1 MKNSS
6 KPIIISS
13 ISELHHI
20 AGMEKPLHPM
30 VSLISFDELPTQ
42 IDLIGTKVVLN
53 LYSIFLKRTL
63 KGKLQYGQSHYDFDK
78 GILGMTAPGQLL
90 FSHSQYEAQGWWLV
104 FHPDFIQG
112 YPLTKSI
119 SNYDFFSS
127 AVNEALDLSA
137 KEETLIEN
145 IFQNIAQ
152 EYNTFIDKHS
162 QDVMISQLELLLNY
176 SNRYYSR
183 QFITGQTNNHTIMT
197 KFEVLLSNYFK
208 TEKTAENRL
217 PNVQYFSSLL
227 YISSHH
233 LSDILR
239 KYTGQS
245 TKQHIHNR
253 IIELA
258 KEKLSTTDLSISEI
272 AYELGFEHSQS
283 FSKLFKSKTNQS
295 PLKFRRSFN

>member
-1 MKNSS
+1 MKTSS
-6 KPIIISS
+6 KPIIINS
-13 ISELHHI
+13 ISELHRI
-20 AGMEKPLHPM
+20 AGIEKPLHQM
-30 VSLISFDELPTQ
+30 VSLISFGKIPVQ

-53 LYSIFLKRTL
+53 LYSVFLKRTL
-63 KGKLQYGQSHYDFDK
+63 RGKLQYGQTTYDFDK

-90 FSHSQYEAQGWWLV
+90 SLHGQYEAQGSWLV
-104 FHPDFIQG
+104 FDPDFIQG

-119 SNYDFFSS
+119 NNYEFFSS
-127 AVNEALDLSA
+127 AVNEALYLSA
-137 KEETLIEN
+137 KEEALIEN

-152 EYNTFIDKHS
+152 EWNSFIDRHS

-176 SNRYYSR
+176 TNRYYSR
-183 QFITGQTNNHTIMT
+183 QFMPGKTNNHTIIT
-197 KFEVLLSNYFK
+197 KFEVLLSDYFK
-208 TEKTAENRL
+208 SEKTADNRL

-239 KYTGQS
+239 KYTGQN
-245 TKQHIHNR
+245 TQQHIHKR
-253 IIELA
+253 LIELA

-283 FSKLFKSKTNQS
+283 FSKFFKSKTNHP